1 MPCMPTC
8 MNMCDNNTDDPIE
21 HIEHPDAGQI
31 LPHEPPEHLI
41 ETITDEAEPK
51 IDAIIDT
58 VTPMVTE
65 KVDNPDDAETLITD
79 VIVPIVTDG
88 VIDVTVPEVIDSIIE
103 PAAPEGGEEVEGGDD
118 EVDAPDGQ
126 EEPIVPDGGEDT
138 ETIVPD
144 DQAEI

>member
-1 MPCMPTC
+1 
-8 MNMCDNNTDDPIE
+8 
-21 HIEHPDAGQI
+21 
-31 LPHEPPEHLI
+31 
-41 ETITDEAEPK
+41 
-51 IDAIIDT
+51 
-58 VTPMVTE
+58 MVTE